1 MENSLIN
8 KKRKDRFDTLV
19 AELKLKGKI
28 TINEDL
34 LRDDG
39 TKTPS
44 DDKPVEK

>member
-1 MENSLIN
+1 
-8 KKRKDRFDTLV
+8 V
-19 AELKLKGKI
+19 AELKAKGKI

-34 LRDDG
+34 LKGDG